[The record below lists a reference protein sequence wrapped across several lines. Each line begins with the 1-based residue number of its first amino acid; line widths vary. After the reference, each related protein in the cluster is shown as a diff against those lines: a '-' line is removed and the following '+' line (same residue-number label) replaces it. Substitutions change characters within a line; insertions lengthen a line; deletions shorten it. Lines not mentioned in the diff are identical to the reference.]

1 MTQHADGPSSSGDVL
16 AGRDARRTE
25 RRPVVWGVVGVLSL
39 GAVIVGVMLA
49 TGRHGSGP
57 LHVASHSPPPSV
69 TPSSYIGVGGG
80 GQWGSSLN
88 NVSMSLAVWNLTDL
102 DLRIDGVRL
111 VLVHSGNAQV
121 LTADMTSELQQQ
133 GAAARLVN
141 TLRRRS
147 SAYLHIALRPDCTSL
162 DASGYVNVDL
172 TTPDGGVVHQRLDL
186 PTEMKLSEF
195 IANACNA
202 ATPPLGGLA

>member
-1 MTQHADGPSSSGDVL
+1 VTQHADGPSSSGDVL

-39 GAVIVGVMLA
+39 GAVVGVVMA
-49 TGRHGSGP
+49 IERHDSGP
-57 LHVASHSPPPSV
+57 SRVAVHSPSV
-69 TPSSYIGVGGG
+69 TASSYIGVGGG

-133 GAAARLVN
+133 GAAARLAN

-186 PTEMKLSEF
+186 PTEMKLSELV
-195 IANACNA
+195 ANACNA